1 MNGTRRFYVVAI
13 ILGSV
18 ISPGGNLF
26 GQDAA
31 LRTEVLTALRDATS
45 FYRQRVASHGGY
57 VYFYSHDLSRRWGE
71 GVATADQIWVQP
83 PGTPTVGM
91 AYLKAYRATGERIY
105 LEAATAAAEALVYG
119 QLASGG
125 WTNLVDFDP
134 RSRRVAKYRNGRGG
148 GKNNSS
154 FDDGQSQSALQLLI
168 NVDQALDFKQNS
180 IHEAVQIGLEAVLG
194 AQFPNG
200 AFPQVW
206 TGPVVAQPALK
217 ANYPG
222 YDWRTEGRIKNYWD
236 MYTLND
242 NVTGY
247 VAETLI
253 DAHRTYGEEKY
264 LAALRRLGDFLVLAQ
279 MPEPQPGWAQ
289 QYNYAMQPIWARKFE
304 PPGVSGDESQEVLET
319 LMRIAHVTA
328 DRKYLAPIPTA
339 LAWLKRSQLPDG
351 QVARYYELKSNRPLY
366 MTRRGDKYALTYD
379 DSDLPKHY
387 GWKTEARI
395 ADIEKQHQALIAG
408 GQLTVSTVAAR
419 PSRREVR
426 QILATVDDRGRWFKT
441 YNGERLVGQAKMTVG
456 AKYLSSELFSRNLTI
471 LSAFVSAPD

>member
-1 MNGTRRFYVVAI
+1 
-13 ILGSV
+13 
-18 ISPGGNLF
+18 
-26 GQDAA
+26 
-31 LRTEVLTALRDATS
+31 
-45 FYRQRVASHGGY
+45 
-57 VYFYSHDLSRRWGE
+57 
-71 GVATADQIWVQP
+71 
-83 PGTPTVGM
+83 
-91 AYLKAYRATGERIY
+91 
-105 LEAATAAAEALVYG
+105 AAEALVYG

-154 FDDGQSQSALQLLI
+154 FDDGQSQSALRLLI

-247 VAETLI
+247 IAETLI

-289 QYNYAMQPIWARKFE
+289 QYNYAMQPIWARRFE

-319 LMRIAHVTA
+319 LMRIARVTT

-339 LAWLKRSQLPDG
+339 LAWLKRSRLP
-351 QVARYYELKSNRPLY
+351 
-366 MTRRGDKYALTYD
+366 
-379 DSDLPKHY
+379 
-387 GWKTEARI
+387 
-395 ADIEKQHQALIAG
+395 
-408 GQLTVSTVAAR
+408 
-419 PSRREVR
+419 
-426 QILATVDDRGRWFKT
+426 
-441 YNGERLVGQAKMTVG
+441 
-456 AKYLSSELFSRNLTI
+456 
-471 LSAFVSAPD
+471 